1 MKNHLITLMLASI
14 FGFLVSCEPAN
25 FTELPRSKYVSA
37 DPSGNSRNG
46 DFSGNVN
53 NANNVNNAVE
63 DNNTAAPGGETAREI
78 SEADIIQVA
87 GDTLYAL
94 SAYRGLMI
102 VDISNPSALRVLGR
116 APVYGVPFEMYV
128 SDSVAYVIFSSFWT
142 FSWDE
147 DTNVGSW
154 SANSKLVTLDVSDPA
169 DVRTLGQFDLFGAIS
184 DSRKVGDI
192 LYLVAYEDG
201 YCWGCDQGARTTV
214 TSLYAGAAEDIAQV
228 DQLSFEDGNEYSWGP
243 RSIHVTTERLYIGGP
258 NWEQTG
264 SEVQVVD
271 ISDPSGVMDEGA
283 RIPIAGAIDSRWQ
296 MDEHDGVFR
305 VISQPGWSVAAPTVE
320 TFRVVDAGHF
330 TPLGALQMTLPR
342 PESLQSVRFD
352 GERAYAVTFEQTDP
366 LFTIDLSDPA
376 NPRQRG
382 ALEIPGWLEYMEPR
396 GDRMIAL
403 GYDFSAEET
412 LTLSLFDVS
421 DLDHPTMLA
430 RVNFGGGWSWMVE
443 DEDRIH
449 KALRILDDR
458 GLILMPYAGWGDYE
472 YESGI
477 QLFSFSR
484 DTLTRRASAPHYGFA
499 RRAFVHRDRLFAMS
513 DERIETFDI
522 ASFDAPVKLDTLK
535 LARAV
540 FNLVPFGDGY
550 VAEIVQDWWAHTAR
564 LDILT
569 VDDPDAMTP
578 VGSLDLASLIYPYEH
593 PYYYWWNIF
602 NFGRTRIFANGNYV
616 YLIWGENYWYWDYYE
631 TEDGDVVPTEDRVPT
646 RLAVFDVSDPEAP
659 ELVSLT
665 GLPFSM
671 PWQRGHWS
679 WWYTVES
686 GDNVVQ
692 IGSAIVVK
700 RDTYDYWWWY
710 GDGGDAQENPEL
722 YVVDVS
728 VPEAPV
734 VSYTLD
740 RVEDVRYGALL
751 PRGDRVVTSFYQ
763 PVPGGADGEV
773 AFFMHRLDVSD
784 PSHPVW
790 DAPLNIPGSLVE
802 YNPSTNR
809 IVSVDYQARTAPAAD
824 WEACYAISSW
834 YNWFD
839 DTADLCHYM
848 ERSLNISYH
857 TGDAAVLQRT
867 HVFDGWLRAVRAS
880 GSRVFIDEQVNSYW
894 WYYDTTEDGQ
904 ENPDIR
910 PLLHVIS
917 LSSANY
923 DIADSVRMPSPYAY
937 LVEAAGNHAMVVSDT
952 PPTLILYNAAD
963 PANLQTRGET
973 LLTGYSYD
981 LEFVDNY
988 VVSANSMWGVQTIIP

>member
-1 MKNHLITLMLASI
+1 MKKHLTILMLASA
-14 FGFLVSCEPAN
+14 FWFLFSCDPAN
-25 FTELPRSKYVSA
+25 FTEVPRSKYVSA
-37 DPSGNSRNG
+37 DPAGNSRGG
-46 DFSGNVN
+46 DYSEDANAGVN
-53 NANNVNNAVE
+53 NGNNQA
-63 DNNTAAPGGETAREI
+63 TPGGDTAREI
-78 SEADIIQVA
+78 SEADIIKVS
-87 GDTLYAL
+87 GDVLYAL
-94 SAYRGLMI
+94 SAYRGLMV

-128 SDSVAYVIFSSFWT
+128 EEGVAYVIFSSFWT
-142 FSWDE
+142 FAWDE
-147 DTNVGSW
+147 DTNTGSW

-192 LYLVAYEDG
+192 IYLVAYEDG
-201 YCWGCDQGARTTV
+201 YCWGCGSGARTTV
-214 TSLYAGAAEDIAQV
+214 TSLYAGAAEDIAQI
-228 DQLSFEDGNEYSWGP
+228 DQISFEDGNGYSWGP
-243 RSIHVTTERLYIGGP
+243 RSIHVNTERLYIGGP

-296 MDEHDGVFR
+296 MDEYEGMFR
-305 VISQPGWSVAAPTVE
+305 VISQPGWSSVAPTVE

-330 TPLGALQMTLPR
+330 TPLGHLQMTLPT

-352 GERAYAVTFEQTDP
+352 GDRAYAVTFERTDP

-376 NPRQRG
+376 HPLQRG
-382 ALEIPGWLEYMEPR
+382 ELEIPGWLEYMEPR

-403 GYDFSAEET
+403 GYDFGAEET
-412 LTLSLFDVS
+412 LTLSLFDVA
-421 DLDHPTMLA
+421 DLDHPVMLA

-477 QLFSFSR
+477 QIFSFTR

-522 ASFDAPVKLDTLK
+522 SSVDAPVKLDTLK

-540 FNLVPFGDGY
+540 FNLATFGDGY

-569 VDDPDAMTP
+569 VDDPDAMAP

-602 NFGRTRIFANGNYV
+602 NFGRTRIFANGDYL
-616 YLIWGENYWYWDYYE
+616 YLIWGENYWYWDYYAS
-631 TEDGDVVPTEDRVPT
+631 EDGDVVPEEERFPT

-665 GLPFSM
+665 GLPYDM

-679 WWYTVES
+679 WWYTVEA

-700 RDTYDYWWWY
+700 RDTWDYWWWY
-710 GDGGDAQENPEL
+710 DGGQGAQVTPEL

-740 RVEDVRYGALL
+740 RVEGVHYGALL
-751 PRGDRVVTSFYQ
+751 TRGHDVVTSYYQ
-763 PVPGGADGEV
+763 PEPGATDGSV

-784 PSHPVW
+784 PANPVW
-790 DAPLNIPGSLVE
+790 EAPLNIPGSLVE
-802 YNPSTNR
+802 FNPSTNR
-809 IVSVDYQARTAPAAD
+809 IVSVDYQARTAHAD
-824 WEACYAISSW
+824 TWEDCYAVSTW
-834 YNWFD
+834 YSWFD
-839 DTADLCHYM
+839 DAADVCHYM
-848 ERSLNISYH
+848 ERSVNISLYD
-857 TGDAAVLQRT
+857 GASAVLQRT
-867 HVFDGWLRAVRAS
+867 HTFDGWIRNVRTT
-880 GSRVFIDEQVNSYW
+880 GSRVFIDEQMSYYW
-894 WYYDTTEDGQ
+894 WYYDDGSGQ
-904 ENPDIR
+904 ENPDVR
-910 PLLHVIS
+910 PLLHVIP
-917 LSSANY
+917 LNSANY

-937 LVEAAGNHAMVVSDT
+937 LVEAFGNHAMVVSDT
-952 PPTLILYNAAD
+952 PPTLIIYNAAN
-963 PANLQTRGET
+963 PANVQTRGET

-981 LEFVDNY
+981 LEFVDGR
-988 VVSANSMWGVQTIIP
+988 VVSANSMWGVQTIVP